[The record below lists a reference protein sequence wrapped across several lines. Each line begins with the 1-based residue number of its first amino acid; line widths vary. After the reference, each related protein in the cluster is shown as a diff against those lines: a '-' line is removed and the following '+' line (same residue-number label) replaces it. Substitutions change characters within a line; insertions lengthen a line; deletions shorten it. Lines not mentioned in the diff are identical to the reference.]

1 MKCNFCKST
10 NGIHEKWT
18 ILKFCNQLFA
28 RILEKIF
35 YKNICQSH

>member
-18 ILKFCNQLFA
+18 IPKFCNQLFA
-28 RILEKIF
+28 KMLEKNF
-35 YKNICQSH
+35 YEK